1 MARSDYTKEQ
11 RDAFQRSRINS
22 ELARGQYSRTQQID
36 AFLAGKPMPKQPAQ
50 PSIFKKLDQAL
61 SKEIDAILSPPKKE
75 QKVQSKGG
83 NLSWNGD
90 SDCFDA
96 LYFSKSAQGVIAT
109 FSGPAAGDWFYPM
122 SKADARDW
130 FNADSVGEYFN
141 AFIREAHGKGK

>member
-1 MARSDYTKEQ
+1 MARNDHSKAD
-11 RDAFQRSRINS
+11 RDAWQRNRIAD
-22 ELARGQYSRTQQID
+22 EVARGLYSPTKNVTS
-36 AFLAGKPMPKQPAQ
+36 FLNNQPTTKQPAQ

-61 SKEIDAILSPPKKE
+61 SKEIDAILSPPKKK
-75 QKVQSKGG
+75 QKVKSKGG

-96 LYFSKSAQGVIAT
+96 LLYSKSSGGVIAT
-109 FSGPAAGDWFYPM
+109 FSGPTAGDWFYPM

-141 AFIREAHGKGK
+141 AFIREAHGRGK